1 MNRTTELP
9 TTKETTTDPTTII
22 MGTPSFL
29 VVRKSDAVVVKT
41 QYENSVKKS
50 RQKWSDEYSRA
61 AERPGIILNS
71 RNKLL
76 TTALCVSGPTDC
88 TQPVKN
94 VIFANHTE

>member
-9 TTKETTTDPTTII
+9 TTKETTTYPTTII

-50 RQKWSDEYSRA
+50 RKKWSDEYSRA

-71 RNKLL
+71 RYY
-76 TTALCVSGPTDC
+76 
-88 TQPVKN
+88 
-94 VIFANHTE
+94 